1 MLHLYLYLVVFGLL
15 FAICCWIFRIPFMK
29 KSISKTTATAQHVKA
44 SPALLIVIAHPDDES
59 MFFVPAI
66 DALQSSKMCSETHI
80 LCCSTGNSEGKGS
93 IRAGELV
100 SSAKVL
106 GIREQNIA
114 ILDHYALR
122 DGMHEKWD
130 SLAVATAVSAAVRK
144 IIESQGNS
152 RKSNLN
158 SNSNSEGVC
167 IVTFDAKGISGHPNH
182 SAVFRGVEEFLQSSA
197 DLYISSNHFVVC
209 YKLETVSTFRKFSSI
224 FDISTS
230 FCIHLLKKAL
240 TTCNYNQKNDL
251 YPKSVDWPD
260 ILLLIGGGIKLTHLA
275 MMEHKS
281 QYIWW
286 RQLFVI
292 FSRYSFINT
301 LSRISLVK
309 ETSKAH

>member
-1 MLHLYLYLVVFGLL
+1 
-15 FAICCWIFRIPFMK
+15 MK
-29 KSISKTTATAQHVKA
+29 NSISTVQHVKPQ
-44 SPALLIVIAHPDDES
+44 PALLIVIAHPDDES
-59 MFFVPAI
+59 IFFVPAI

-100 SSAKVL
+100 SAAKVL
-106 GIREQNIA
+106 NINEKNIA

-122 DGMHEKWD
+122 DGMLEKWD

-152 RKSNLN
+152 RKGN
-158 SNSNSEGVC
+158 SNSNSAGVC

-197 DLYISSNHFVVC
+197 DLYMSSNHVVVC
-209 YKLETVSTFRKFSSI
+209 YKLETVSILRKFSSI

-240 TTCNYNQKNDL
+240 TTCNYKQKNDT

-260 ILLLIGGGIKLTHLA
+260 NLLLIGGGIKLTHLA
-275 MMEHKS
+275 MIEHKS

-301 LSRISLVK
+301 LSRMYLVK
-309 ETSKAH
+309 ETSKGH